1 MFREY
6 TKSLFKRVDKRQ
18 LMQFKP
24 PRLPQRIYTKTLSI
38 DNKHYS
44 KFCQEV
50 AWPVSEHVHPLYLQM
65 LSLPLQMRCLLDKQ
79 SPFPLLGLIHC
90 ANAVEIF
97 EHCNLSESI
106 ECRVRFSD
114 VRPHSRGWEIDVL
127 LEAFQSSKRVY
138 KAVSSYLVKVKAV
151 HVAPR
156 GTQSKNAGRNAEN
169 TESKQRDFLSSLSAT
184 ADTGRRYAA
193 ISGDY
198 NPIHL
203 STVSAKAFGFKNAIA
218 HGMWTLSRVISQF
231 VEAAGPE
238 ASVASEAKAE
248 STESTVSTE
257 NSAIQQGLD
266 KNNRVCNGDIKKV
279 ECQFKQ
285 PVFLPNEL
293 NIYTL
298 SASRSEGLNDHVDE
312 IPNANEKT
320 SAKSVVSG
328 QDYAELEVMSAK
340 DSITHLNTVVYY

>member
-50 AWPVSEHVHPLYLQM
+50 AWPVSDHVHPLYLQM

-90 ANAVEIF
+90 ANAVEVF
-97 EHCNLSESI
+97 EHCNLSEPI

-138 KAVSSYLVKVKAV
+138 KAVSSYLVKVKAA

-156 GTQSKNAGRNAEN
+156 VTQSKNAERNAEN
-169 TESKQRDFLSSLSAT
+169 TESKQRDFLSSLTAS

-218 HGMWTLSRVISQF
+218 HGMWTLSSVISQF

-238 ASVASEAKAE
+238 ASTE
-248 STESTVSTE
+248 STESTDTRD
-257 NSAIQQGLD
+257 NTAKQQGLD
-266 KNNRVCNGDIKKV
+266 KNIRVCNGDIKKV
-279 ECQFKQ
+279 ECRFKQ

-293 NIYTL
+293 NIYIL
-298 SASRSEGLNDHVDE
+298 SASSSEGLNDNVNE
-312 IPNANEKT
+312 MPNANEKA

-328 QDYAELEVMSAK
+328 QEYAELEVMSAK
-340 DSITHLNTVVYY
+340 DSITHLNTVLYY

>member
-24 PRLPQRIYTKTLSI
+24 PRLPQRIYTKTLNI

-90 ANAVEIF
+90 ANEVEVF

-127 LEAFQSSKRVY
+127 LEAFQSSKRIY

-156 GTQSKNAGRNAEN
+156 GAKSKNAERNAEN
-169 TESKQRDFLSSLSAT
+169 TERKQRDFLSNLTAT

-203 STVSAKAFGFKNAIA
+203 STVSAKAFGFKSAIA

-231 VEAAGPE
+231 VETAGPE
-238 ASVASEAKAE
+238 ASAV
-248 STESTVSTE
+248 TTE
-257 NSAIQQGLD
+257 NSATREGVD
-266 KNNRVCNGDIKKV
+266 KNNRMCSGDIKKV

-293 NIYTL
+293 DIYTL
-298 SASRSEGLNDHVDE
+298 SASRSEGLNVNVGE
-312 IPNANEKT
+312 MPNANEKA
-320 SAKSVVSG
+320 SVKSVASG
-328 QDYAELEVMSAK
+328 KDYAELEVMSAK

>member
-1 MFREY
+1 MFRDY

-38 DNKHYS
+38 DNKHYG

-90 ANAVEIF
+90 ANKVEVF
-97 EHCNLSESI
+97 EHCDLSEPF

-114 VRPHSRGWEIDVL
+114 VRPHSRGWEVDVL
-127 LEAFQSSKRVY
+127 LEALQSSKCVY
-138 KAVSSYLVKVKAV
+138 RAVSSYLVKVKAV

-156 GTQSKNAGRNAEN
+156 VAQTGNG
-169 TESKQRDFLSSLSAT
+169 ESDEGGQREFLSSFFAN

-203 STVSAKAFGFKNAIA
+203 STISAKMFGFKTAIA
-218 HGMWTLSRVISQF
+218 HGMWTLACVISQF
-231 VEAAGPE
+231 VENTAGPANAE
-238 ASVASEAKAE
+238 ADVDANVERTAIAEKEQGSEDDGALYSGYIKE
-248 STESTVSTE
+248 VSC
-257 NSAIQQGLD
+257 
-266 KNNRVCNGDIKKV
+266 R
-279 ECQFKQ
+279 FKQ
-285 PVFLPNEL
+285 PVYLPNEL
-293 NIYTL
+293 TIY
-298 SASRSEGLNDHVDE
+298 SRSQTSS
-312 IPNANEKT
+312 A
-320 SAKSVVSG
+320 SAKSKSTLMSSA
-328 QDYAELEVMSAK
+328 QRAHHCAELEVTSAK
-340 DSITHLNTVVYY
+340 DSATHLQAFLHY

>member
-24 PRLPQRIYTKTLSI
+24 PRLPQRIYTKTLNI
-38 DNKHYS
+38 DNKHYG

-50 AWPVSEHVHPLYLQM
+50 AWPASEHVHPLYLQM

-90 ANAVEIF
+90 ANKVEVF
-97 EHCNLSESI
+97 EHCDLSEPV

-114 VRPHSRGWEIDVL
+114 VRPHARGWEVDVL
-127 LEAFQSSKRVY
+127 LDALQSSKCVY

-156 GTQSKNAGRNAEN
+156 AAQ
-169 TESKQRDFLSSLSAT
+169 TEHVSTDESDEAIQRELVSSLTAS

-203 STVSAKAFGFKNAIA
+203 SAVSAKAFGFKTAIA
-218 HGMWTLSRVISQF
+218 HGMWTLACVISQF
-231 VEAAGPE
+231 VDNTADKTTVDDIVEANG
-238 ASVASEAKAE
+238 E
-248 STESTVSTE
+248 STDNAEKE
-257 NSAIQQGLD
+257 QGSGGD
-266 KNNRVCNGDIKKV
+266 KALCNGYIKEV
-279 ECQFKQ
+279 SCRFKQ
-285 PVFLPNEL
+285 PVYLPNEL
-293 NIYTL
+293 TVFSKSLTSSL
-298 SASRSEGLNDHVDE
+298 SATSESH
-312 IPNANEKT
+312 ANPCANHSPKH
-320 SAKSVVSG
+320 S
-328 QDYAELEVMSAK
+328 AELEVTSAK
-340 DSITHLNTVVYY
+340 DSTTHLHAFLHY

>member
-24 PRLPQRIYTKTLSI
+24 PRLPQRIYTKTLNI
-38 DNKHYS
+38 DNKHYG

-50 AWPVSEHVHPLYLQM
+50 AWPASEHVHPLYLQM

-90 ANAVEIF
+90 ANKVEVF
-97 EHCNLSESI
+97 EHCDLSEPV

-114 VRPHSRGWEIDVL
+114 VRPHARGWEVDVL
-127 LEAFQSSKRVY
+127 LDALQGGKCVY

-156 GTQSKNAGRNAEN
+156 AAQSEHVSTDKSVEAI
-169 TESKQRDFLSSLSAT
+169 QRELVSTLTAS

-203 STVSAKAFGFKNAIA
+203 STVSAKAFGFKTAIA
-218 HGMWTLSRVISQF
+218 HGMWTLACVISQF
-231 VEAAGPE
+231 VDNTADEANVE
-238 ASVASEAKAE
+238 ANGKSTDNVEKEQGSVGDKA
-248 STESTVSTE
+248 
-257 NSAIQQGLD
+257 L
-266 KNNRVCNGDIKKV
+266 CNGYIKEVSCK
-279 ECQFKQ
+279 FKQ
-285 PVFLPNEL
+285 PVYLPNEL
-293 NIYTL
+293 TVFSKKTTS
-298 SASRSEGLNDHVDE
+298 SASATSKSR
-312 IPNANEKT
+312 ANPFVKH
-320 SAKSVVSG
+320 S
-328 QDYAELEVMSAK
+328 AELEVTSAK
-340 DSITHLNTVVYY
+340 DAITHLHAFLHY